1 MINFDFFDFFFKFL
15 TDAFILVEPKG
26 VTLQV
31 ENVVTSPYINFITYK
46 IYIYIY
52 IFIKKTLFKK
62 VGALK
67 AGVK

>member
-1 MINFDFFDFFFKFL
+1 M
-15 TDAFILVEPKG
+15 VEPKG

-52 IFIKKTLFKK
+52 IFIKKTVFWK

-67 AGVK
+67 GRG